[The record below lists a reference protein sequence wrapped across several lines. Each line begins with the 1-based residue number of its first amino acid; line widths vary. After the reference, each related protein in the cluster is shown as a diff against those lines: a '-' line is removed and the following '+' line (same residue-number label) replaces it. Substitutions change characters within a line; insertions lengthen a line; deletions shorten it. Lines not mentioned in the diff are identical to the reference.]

1 MIEFLLV
8 NLKSISAGLLV
19 LFGISLFKRNGS
31 LKQELKDQEKI
42 ITIQNKIADAKEN
55 DTVTSGDDV
64 IKLMLNNK
72 E

>member
-1 MIEFLLV
+1 MIEFLLI

-19 LFGISLFKRNGS
+19 LFGISLFKRNSS

-42 ITIQNKIADAKEN
+42 ITIQNKVADAKEN

-64 IKLMLNNK
+64 IKLMLDNK